1 VELGGV
7 EAPLPYGRGSVS
19 GVFVS
24 QVHVFVV
31 VNRVHVFVVVNR
43 VQVFVVVSRVH
54 VFVVVNRVHLFVV
67 VNQMHLPCR
76 MRHKRSRDRKG
87 AVLWN

>member
-1 VELGGV
+1 VELGG
-7 EAPLPYGRGSVS
+7 EKAPLPYGRGSVS
-19 GVFVS
+19 GVFVN

-31 VNRVHVFVVVNR
+31 VNRVHVFVVVN
-43 VQVFVVVSRVH
+43 RVH

>member
-1 VELGGV
+1 
-7 EAPLPYGRGSVS
+7 
-19 GVFVS
+19 
-24 QVHVFVV
+24 
-31 VNRVHVFVVVNR
+31 
-43 VQVFVVVSRVH
+43 VH

-67 VNQMHLPCR
+67 VNQMHLLCR